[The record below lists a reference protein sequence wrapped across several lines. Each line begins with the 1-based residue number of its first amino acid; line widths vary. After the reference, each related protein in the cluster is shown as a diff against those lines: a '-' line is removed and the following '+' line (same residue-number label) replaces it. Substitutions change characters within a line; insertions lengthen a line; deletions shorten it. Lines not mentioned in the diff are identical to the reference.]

1 MTMDYIKE
9 FIKPEL
15 LVLIPALYF
24 VGVGIKKSELKDKFI
39 PYVLGI
45 AGVVLAALYIIAT
58 SDIQGYQDVAMAVF
72 MAITQGLL
80 SAGGSVYISQLQI
93 QAKKDE

>member
-1 MTMDYIKE
+1 MDYIKE

-15 LVLIPALYF
+15 LVLIPVLYF
-24 VGVGIKKSELKDKFI
+24 VGAGIKKSELKDKFI

-45 AGVVLAALYIIAT
+45 AGVVLAALYVIAT
-58 SDIQGYQDVAMAVF
+58 SDIQGHQDVAMAVF

>member
-1 MTMDYIKE
+1 MDYIKE

-15 LVLIPALYF
+15 LVLVPVLYF
-24 VGVGIKKSELKDKFI
+24 VGIGIKKSELKDKFI
-39 PYVLGI
+39 PYVLGV